1 MMSGKSFKGDYMAI
15 VKEPVNYREK
25 EFPMT
30 DKDFQRIAE
39 LAGRYTGIVLGEHK
53 RDMVYGRIARRVR
66 KLNLDSFTRY
76 LDFLE
81 ANPQQELS
89 SFINVIT
96 TNLTSFFREN
106 HHFDFLLQ
114 KVLPEIKRKN
124 GQVKR
129 MRIWS
134 AGCSSG
140 QEPYSIAMTLRKFAL
155 PSDWDIK
162 VLATDLDSDVL
173 AKAQAAIYSTSDV
186 DGLDESTVKN
196 YFQRNDGRKE
206 VKIKEKVGEYIHFK
220 RLNLLENWPMKGPF
234 DLIFC
239 RNVVIYFDK
248 PTQKVLFDRY
258 ANMLAVGG
266 HLFIGHSENLHGIS
280 DRFENLGNTIY
291 RKIR

>member
-1 MMSGKSFKGDYMAI
+1 MARVLRAAYMAI
-15 VKEPVNYREK
+15 AKEAINYREK

-30 DKDFQRIAE
+30 NKDFQRIAK
-39 LAGRYTGIVLGEHK
+39 LAGHYTGIVLGEHK

-66 KLNLDSFTRY
+66 KLNLDSFSNY

-81 ANPQQELS
+81 GNPQQELS
-89 SFINVIT
+89 NFINVIT

-106 HHFDFLLQ
+106 HHFDYLL
-114 KVLPEIKRKN
+114 KNVLPEVKRKN
-124 GQVKR
+124 VSSKR
-129 MRIWS
+129 MRVWS

-140 QEPYSIAMTLRKFAL
+140 QEPYSIAMTLRKFGI
-155 PSDWDIK
+155 PSDWDFK
-162 VLATDLDSDVL
+162 VLATDLDSEVL
-173 AKAQAAIYSTSDV
+173 AKAQAAIYSISDV
-186 DGLDESTVKN
+186 DGLDDVTIRN

-206 VKIKEKVGEYIHFK
+206 VKIKESVKKYIHFK
-220 RLNLLENWPMKGPF
+220 RLNLLEKWPMTGPF
-234 DLIFC
+234 DFIFC

-258 ANMLAVGG
+258 ADMLAIGG
-266 HLFIGHSENLHGIS
+266 YLFIGHSENLHGIS

>member
-1 MMSGKSFKGDYMAI
+1 MPSAKSA
-15 VKEPVNYREK
+15 VNYREK

-30 DKDFQRIAE
+30 DKDFQRIAG
-39 LAGRYTGIVLGEHK
+39 LAGQYTGIVLADHK

-66 KLNLDSFTRY
+66 KLNLTSFTSY

-81 ANPQQELS
+81 ANLQKELS

-106 HHFDFLLQ
+106 HHFDYLL
-114 KVLPEIKRKN
+114 KNVLPEIKRKN
-124 GQVKR
+124 KVTKR

-140 QEPYSIAMTLRKFAL
+140 QEPYSIAMTLNKFGISAE
-155 PSDWDIK
+155 WDVK

-173 AKAQAAIYSTSDV
+173 AKARSAVYSSTDV
-186 DGLDESTVKN
+186 DGLDDYYVKN
-196 YFQRNDGRKE
+196 YFQRNNARKE
-206 VKIKEKVGEYIHFK
+206 VKIKDRVGKVIHFK
-220 RLNLLENWPMKGPF
+220 RLNLLEDWPMTGPF
-234 DLIFC
+234 DFIFC

-248 PTQKVLFDRY
+248 ETQKILFDRY
-258 ANMLAVGG
+258 ADMLNVGG
-266 HLFIGHSENLHGIS
+266 YLFIGHSENLHGIS

-291 RKIR
+291 RKVR

>member
-1 MMSGKSFKGDYMAI
+1 MSNTQTAVD
-15 VKEPVNYREK
+15 YREK

-30 DKDFQRIAE
+30 SKDFERITD

-66 KLNLDSFTRY
+66 KLNLSSFTDY

-81 ANPQQELS
+81 ANLQQELS
-89 SFINVIT
+89 NFINVIT

-106 HHFDFLLQ
+106 HHFNYLY
-114 KVLPEIKRKN
+114 KTVLTELKRKN
-124 GQVKR
+124 SASKR

-134 AGCSSG
+134 AGCSTG
-140 QEPYSIAMTLRKFAL
+140 MEPYSIAMTLIKFGML
-155 PSDWDIK
+155 SDWDVKI
-162 VLATDLDSDVL
+162 LATDLDSEVL
-173 AKAQAAIYSTSDV
+173 DKARAGVYSV
-186 DGLDESTVKN
+186 NEIDGLEDSIVKDN
-196 YFQRNDGRKE
+196 FQRGGTGKE
-206 VKIKEKVGEYIHFK
+206 VRIKEKVSKIVHFK

-234 DLIFC
+234 DFIFC

-248 PTQKVLFDRY
+248 PTQKVLFERY
-258 ANMLAVGG
+258 ADMLSVGG
-266 HLFIGHSENLHGIS
+266 YLFIGHSENLHGLS